1 MTAHIT
7 HWTTDVWPFIDYEIH
22 PTAEDAH
29 RAALAKSTELGC
41 EVAVVPL
48 SQYDTSRK
56 RGEG

>member
-1 MTAHIT
+1 MSGFIV
-7 HWTTDVWPFIDYEIH
+7 HWETPDWPGVAYDIH
-22 PTAEDAH
+22 DDEESAH
-29 RAALAKSTELGC
+29 RAALAKSTEIQG